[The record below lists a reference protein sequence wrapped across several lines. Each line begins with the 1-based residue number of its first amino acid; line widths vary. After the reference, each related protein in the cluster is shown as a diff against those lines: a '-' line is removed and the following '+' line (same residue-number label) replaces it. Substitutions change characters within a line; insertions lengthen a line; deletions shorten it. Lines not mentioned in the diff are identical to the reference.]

1 MDVLR
6 SPSIQSVRMIE
17 GSDSTTLIRWY
28 KAAPGAKPFPGS
40 HAFGSSFWDGD
51 WVDYGV
57 GPGLTS
63 ADFTYAPGRNRGF
76 DGRCPP
82 AHPDW
87 FRSGMPLSEAGKPS
101 PAVLCCR
108 RTLSTSG
115 GPIAGFG
122 CLFPA
127 TIAGELGLNGV
138 FSFTPPA
145 RSYFGA
151 LVLDGRASRGVSPVP
166 FAAELGLDG
175 NALGT
180 EFQGSLVEDGQ
191 WSFPAP
197 SITFAGSLVEDG
209 QWQGPEYAGDLVVKG
224 AWDPPDVA
232 GELVLD
238 GRVEIPTP
246 ATSFAG
252 ELVLDG
258 ASELPYFA
266 GELVEDGQW
275 HGAVYAGELV
285 LAGRFFP

>member
-1 MDVLR
+1 
-6 SPSIQSVRMIE
+6 
-17 GSDSTTLIRWY
+17 
-28 KAAPGAKPFPGS
+28 
-40 HAFGSSFWDGD
+40 
-51 WVDYGV
+51 
-57 GPGLTS
+57 
-63 ADFTYAPGRNRGF
+63 
-76 DGRCPP
+76 
-82 AHPDW
+82 
-87 FRSGMPLSEAGKPS
+87 MPLSEAGKPS

-258 ASELPYFA
+258 RVEIPTPATSFAGELVLDGASELPYFA